1 MSLSSLKST
10 KHTNHLIQ
18 LKNIEKKA
26 KDIIFKKYS
35 SKNPSSLKYQYL
47 GLIMEN
53 LIFNKNTHEVSTFK
67 DYMIWD
73 YCDEFLKRFY
83 SKKESNQRV
92 PKFSTFYK
100 NYLKF
105 FCIPTFKDVYPN
117 EIIHS
122 CSEKKAELF
131 YNENYKRKKKDDS
144 DMKDVGIYQDSE
156 SDLSESKSEN
166 NLSKKI
172 FFNETA
178 RKKIERISPIN
189 TSIVLNE
196 SETKL
201 KDDESGLLVTASE
214 LDSYNENSLRDIMT
228 QIKKKNRHNSNNQK
242 LILYANDYV
251 SSQNI
256 KKNNNNDKNN
266 RNKSL
271 DILLNN
277 NNINNNNKK
286 KQLTSSNIPKK
297 EKNEIFNK
305 SKNKND
311 KKEEHFSNKNNNSN
325 NINNYSNNIIEIVIQ
340 I

>member
-10 KHTNHLIQ
+10 KHTNRLIQ

-26 KDIIFKKYS
+26 KEAIFKKYS

-131 YNENYKRKKKDDS
+131 YNENYKRKKK
-144 DMKDVGIYQDSE
+144 G
-156 SDLSESKSEN
+156 
-166 NLSKKI
+166 
-172 FFNETA
+172 
-178 RKKIERISPIN
+178 
-189 TSIVLNE
+189 
-196 SETKL
+196 
-201 KDDESGLLVTASE
+201 
-214 LDSYNENSLRDIMT
+214 
-228 QIKKKNRHNSNNQK
+228 
-242 LILYANDYV
+242 
-251 SSQNI
+251 
-256 KKNNNNDKNN
+256 
-266 RNKSL
+266 
-271 DILLNN
+271 
-277 NNINNNNKK
+277 
-286 KQLTSSNIPKK
+286 
-297 EKNEIFNK
+297 
-305 SKNKND
+305 
-311 KKEEHFSNKNNNSN
+311 
-325 NINNYSNNIIEIVIQ
+325 
-340 I
+340 

>member
-1 MSLSSLKST
+1 MTSPLNPIKNSNSL
-10 KHTNHLIQ
+10 NHLKK
-18 LKNIEKKA
+18 LEKKS
-26 KDIIFKKYS
+26 KDIILKKYG

-53 LIFNKNTHEVSTFK
+53 LIFNKNTHEVSVFK
-67 DYMIWD
+67 DFMIWD
-73 YCDEFLKRFY
+73 YYDEFLKRFY
-83 SKKESNQRV
+83 LKKESNQRV

-144 DMKDVGIYQDSE
+144 ELKDIGIYQDSE

-178 RKKIERISPIN
+178 RKKIEKISPIN

-201 KDDESGLLVTASE
+201 KDDESGLLITASE

-228 QIKKKNRHNSNNQK
+228 QMKKKNKHNSNNQK
-242 LILYANDYV
+242 LILYANDYI
-251 SSQNI
+251 SSQSI
-256 KKNNNNDKNN
+256 KII
-266 RNKSL
+266 
-271 DILLNN
+271 ILIL
-277 NNINNNNKK
+277 IIMIK
-286 KQLTSSNIPKK
+286 
-297 EKNEIFNK
+297 
-305 SKNKND
+305 
-311 KKEEHFSNKNNNSN
+311 
-325 NINNYSNNIIEIVIQ
+325 IIEIKVWMFY
-340 I
+340 